1 MCKLFIYTRDRVVYD
16 ISLHKFPIA
25 NLFKKIHS
33 LFQIICSFN
42 FVLNQ
47 VFLIL
52 TKFIEKYINI

>member
-47 VFLIL
+47 FFFNFDQI
-52 TKFIEKYINI
+52 YIKIY

>member
-33 LFQIICSFN
+33 LFQIICYFN

-47 VFLIL
+47 FFLNFDQIYR
-52 TKFIEKYINI
+52 KIY